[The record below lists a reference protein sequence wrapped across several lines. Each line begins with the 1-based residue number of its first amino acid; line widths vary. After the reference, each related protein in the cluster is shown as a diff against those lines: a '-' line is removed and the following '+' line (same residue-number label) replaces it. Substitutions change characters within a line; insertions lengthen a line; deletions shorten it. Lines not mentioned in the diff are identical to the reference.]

1 MRKLFYILMVIS
13 FASCQ
18 DFFLQEVDVKIDKY
32 PKGVAVTAIWVNA
45 QEGGKIF
52 ISEAN
57 PILDSTPQV
66 ITNAEIK
73 VSSTKGSVWGIS
85 TIDSDGAF
93 DCIPNNSVT
102 IGDKLSLQ
110 IKVAN
115 FPELTASQIVPDTVS
130 LKTFEFILNGF
141 SNPDGYKENLYKINL
156 DDPIG
161 KNYYGVKI
169 VQLDE
174 QGNESRLYLSSSDQY
189 YKGESDSQVHLF
201 NDHLFNG
208 KNITLNLHGS
218 NWNGN
223 EGKIIIYLYNL
234 SEDLYRYFYAEG
246 IKGEDEENP
255 FQEPVVIPQNIANGY
270 GIFGIASCTKKIVE
284 L

>member
-1 MRKLFYILMVIS
+1 MRKIFFILMTIC
-13 FASCQ
+13 FTSCQ

-32 PKGVAVTAIWVNA
+32 PKGVAVTAIWLNA

-57 PILDSTPQV
+57 PILDTPPSV

-73 VSSTKGSVWGIS
+73 VSSTKNTVWGIS
-85 TIDSDGAF
+85 TVDNNGAF
-93 DCIPNNSVT
+93 DCIPSNSVA
-102 IGDKLSLQ
+102 IGDNVSLQ

-115 FPELTASQIVPDTVS
+115 FPELTSSQIVPDTVS
-130 LKTFEFILNGF
+130 LKSFEFVLNGF

-161 KNYYGVKI
+161 KNYYGVK
-169 VQLDE
+169 VVKLDE
-174 QGNESRLYLSSSDQY
+174 LGNESRLYLSCSDQY

-208 KNITLNLHGS
+208 KNITFNLHGS
-218 NWNGN
+218 SWNGYN
-223 EGKIIIYLYNL
+223 GKIIIYLYNL
-234 SEDLYRYFYAEG
+234 SEDLYRYFYAESV
-246 IKGEDEENP
+246 KGNSEDNP
-255 FQEPVVIPQNIANGY
+255 FQEPVIIPQNIVNGY